1 MRIWI
6 NDTQLDTYE
15 GSVSVSKTNNL
26 WKFGKAEFA
35 HTQTVKIPATNN
47 NKALLDFADEFR
59 TQSSVARGF
68 VDCLV
73 DIDGVF
79 EGGRLYVS
87 GYADGEFSVILTFG
101 KELRSLDVKL
111 VDAIKDSAMPEHLRI
126 GTSRDFVGAKLYDK
140 DGAEVKKAA
149 VKTNYLMSLLN
160 ASGVSAINY
169 DVFKHTTL
177 GIAFGVGADDVPMY
191 ERAITVPFKRVGG
204 DVTSENPNTGNI
216 AYTYN
221 FGGFTDFANYAKVT
235 KNAYMIYTFKNLKPP
250 MGGAPY
256 SYFYYA
262 RIGYYQ
268 FPFDIELRF
277 GSNANGYSVGFLD
290 ETKASTYEFMP
301 VTQWFGHYINVEAF
315 TVNGVASGAE
325 VSNNLSGTKILIPK
339 NQKFVINYY
348 TEFAHEKELI
358 SGSFVTGYFTQGSVN
373 DFTLQIPVSYGIF
386 SKQFIPD
393 ITVYQLLQILAAY
406 NNKMLYFDGSKYT
419 LAGVS
424 EITDGNDYTCK
435 DVAKSITVSDKAFD
449 FAQHNYVD
457 YKSGGK
463 SIDYTTDN
471 VHLDEE
477 KTLLTIQ
484 FDGGAVPTG
493 KFRLADDF
501 PAIGSILPVTDLMYA
516 LSVTKVSGL
525 DEFLSNT
532 RQVKIKFRMSY
543 LDFAGIKELDN
554 FEYKGARLQW
564 SSLQWSDGWCT
575 ATLQTLS

>member
-6 NDTQLDTYE
+6 DGKQMDTYE
-15 GSVSVSKTNNL
+15 GSVNVSKTNNI
-26 WKFGKAEFA
+26 WKFGRAEFV
-35 HTQTVKIPATNN
+35 HTKTVKLPATNN

-79 EGGRLYVS
+79 EQGRLYVS
-87 GYADGEFSVILTFG
+87 GYSDGEFSVIITFG

-126 GTSRDFVGAKLYDK
+126 GSSQDFVGAKLYDK

-160 ASGVSAINY
+160 ASDMSVINY
-169 DVFKHTTL
+169 DVFNHTTL
-177 GIAFGVGADDVPMY
+177 GIAFGVDADDVTLY
-191 ERAITVPFKRVGG
+191 DKDISVNFKRIGNSV
-204 DVTSENPNTGNI
+204 VSEDRNTTDI

-221 FGGFTDFANYAKVT
+221 FRGFSDFSGYAKVT
-235 KNAYMIYTFKNLKPP
+235 KNAYKLYVFKNTRPLTIKN
-250 MGGAPY
+250 
-256 SYFYYA
+256 YYG
-262 RIGYYQ
+262 RIGYFQ

-277 GSNANGYSVGFLD
+277 GSNANGYAVGFLD
-290 ETKASTYEFMP
+290 ESQASTYEFMP
-301 VTQWFGHYINVEAF
+301 VTEWHGHYINVEAF

-325 VSNNLSGTKILIPK
+325 VSDNLSGTKILIPK
-339 NQKFVINYY
+339 NKKFVINYY
-348 TEFAHEKELI
+348 TDFAYDKELI

-373 DFTLQIPVSYGIF
+373 DFTLQIPVSYGLF

-393 ITVYQLLQILAAY
+393 ITVYQLLQIIAAY
-406 NNKMLYFDGSKYT
+406 NNKMLYFNGSKYT
-419 LAGVS
+419 LAAVS
-424 EITDGNDYTCK
+424 EITGGNDYQCK
-435 DVAKSITVSDKAFD
+435 DVARGISVNDKAFD

-477 KTLLTIQ
+477 KTLLTIP

-493 KFRLADDF
+493 KFRLEDDF
-501 PAIGSILPVTDLMYA
+501 PAIGSILPVTYLMYA
-516 LSVTKVSGL
+516 LNVTKINGL
-525 DEFLSNT
+525 DDFLSKT
-532 RQVKIKFRMSY
+532 RQVKVKFRMSY
-543 LDFAGIKELDN
+543 LDFVSVREQDN
-554 FEYKGARLQW
+554 FDYKGATLQW
-564 SSLQWSDGWCT
+564 SSIQWSDGWCT
-575 ATLQTLS
+575 ATLQTLQ